1 MKPFGLSQGDL
12 PLRYLIPSLISE
24 IIYIQVTFYRVKGCV
39 FVFGNTHI
47 EITTME
53 KEEMDLRKSK
63 GVVYEGT
70 EERNGSG
77 K

>member
-24 IIYIQVTFYRVKGCV
+24 IIYIQATFYRVKGCV
-39 FVFGNTHI
+39 FVFGNTHV
-47 EITTME
+47 EVTTIK